1 MQEAEVQNGYL
12 GSEREEGGL
21 SQVNGP
27 GSRHAD
33 DAVWTKRGRAAL
45 IGLWR
50 ASAGGD
56 RGAGD
61 RFEFGAQL
69 GGRHKLRVSGRVR
82 GRFKRPM

>member
-33 DAVWTKRGRAAL
+33 GDVRAQSSREAL

-50 ASAGGD
+50 ARMALWGP
-56 RGAGD
+56 
-61 RFEFGAQL
+61 
-69 GGRHKLRVSGRVR
+69 V
-82 GRFKRPM
+82 